1 MLIAC
6 VLIVDVC
13 LVTFDDGEP
22 NASFARLTLTVKELT
37 VKKPLFG
44 PAKAEN
50 ADITSSFDNG

>member
-1 MLIAC
+1 MF
-6 VLIVDVC
+6 LIVDVC